1 MNDTEILNHILD
13 YLDEYE
19 QILNAE
25 WLNASNDVRF
35 IVAAKCSTISEVID
49 YIENTLGIAVRR
61 PYYEPFGDWMWDKQ
75 LLTLCKMGYNL
86 WR

>member
-49 YIENTLGIAVRR
+49 YIENTLGTAVRK
-61 PYYEPFGDWMWDKQ
+61 PYYGPFGD
-75 LLTLCKMGYNL
+75 
-86 WR
+86 